1 MAAYPKQRTSLN
13 HYDKLG
19 EFKCYA
25 PSQLTRNNL
34 EECIQQPSPR
44 RKSSENWKGKL

>member
-25 PSQLTRNNL
+25 LSQLTRNNS